1 MSKMIAPD
9 AQDRVAAW
17 QEAAR
22 DAGEY
27 LPETVAASDLGRLF
41 AFSEYAARQCFRN
54 PGMVRNLVESGDLDR
69 LYAANEYDQ
78 RVSAAV
84 SAASDEDGLNTA
96 LRRLRHR
103 EMVRIAWR
111 DLSGRADLF
120 ETMTELSAFA
130 QVCVSHVLEFLHL
143 QFCRRFGSP
152 LDAGGNPQQLVVF
165 AMGKLGGQELNFSS
179 DIDLMFTYPEVGQTA
194 GGEKSV
200 SNEEFFTRLARRL
213 IDVIGKS
220 TAEGFLFR
228 VDTRLRPYGDAGPL
242 VMSFEATE
250 NYYQMFGREWERYAL
265 VKACIIAGD
274 KSRGDAFLER
284 LRPFVFRRYLDYGT
298 FESIRDMKQ
307 KIVREVS
314 RKGLHNNIKHGYGGI
329 REIEFFGQVFQLIR
343 GGIDPAYQARSILR
357 VLRVMNRDRCI
368 SRQVYEELAAA
379 YVFLRNTENRLQM
392 YEDTQTHNLP
402 GDGTARAR
410 LAASMGFDGVES
422 FLRRLQHHMSRVHA
436 HFNDLLTPETGETET
451 ESRKQ
456 LEGVW
461 LNPEDPEKNREA
473 LSSAGFDEPDT
484 VLRLLGEFREKM
496 GYGGDGSI
504 AVDRINRLMPQVL
517 NAAAETDRP
526 VLVFKRI
533 MPLLESILNRSCYV
547 SLLLEN
553 PGALGHLV
561 KLARISPWIVSFLS
575 SHPLLLDE
583 LLDLRSLYAPLDR
596 ADLARELRERLSKL
610 PADDPEYQMDEI
622 RVFKQVNMFR
632 IVAADVTGHL
642 PLMKVSDR
650 LTYLA
655 ETVLETTLELVW
667 RQMVERYG
675 RPSNV
680 AEDEQD
686 IGFAVIAYGKLGGYE
701 LGYRSDLDLVFLH
714 TAKPGQTTGGRLR
727 PIDNS
732 EFFGRLGQRII
743 HFLSAPTATGKLYE
757 IDMRLRPSGNAGI
770 LVSHIDGFED
780 YQMKSA
786 WVWEHQAIIKAR
798 PIIGSEEVV
807 QRFNRIRR
815 RVIASLRETENL
827 AGTVLEMRNR
837 MRRAHGSASA
847 GNFDLKQ
854 DPGGIVDIEFLLQF
868 LILRHGYEYAELTQW
883 TDVVRQLN
891 ALALCGIIEDLEAH
905 ALKQAYL
912 IYRYFVHRM
921 NLQQKSALLPENRFA
936 ELRRRVEGIWRKYFN
951 KKEVVK

>member
-9 AQDRVAAW
+9 VQDRVAAW

-27 LPETVAASDLGRLF
+27 LPEAVAASDLARLF

-54 PGMVRNLVESGDLDR
+54 PAMVRKLVESGDLDR
-69 LYAANEYDQ
+69 LYAADEYDQ
-78 RVSAAV
+78 RVLAAV
-84 SAASDEDGLNTA
+84 SAASDEEALNVA

-120 ETMTELSAFA
+120 ETMSELSAFA
-130 QVCVSHVLEFLHL
+130 QACVSHVLEFLHL

-152 LDAGGNPQQLVVF
+152 LDADGNPQHLVVF

-179 DIDLMFTYPEVGQTA
+179 DIDLMFAYPEVGQTA

-242 VMSFEATE
+242 VMSFDSME

-392 YEDTQTHNLP
+392 YEDMQTHNLP
-402 GDGTARAR
+402 GDETARAR
-410 LAASMGFDGVES
+410 LAASMGFDGADS
-422 FLRRLQHHMSRVHA
+422 FLKSLQHHMSRVHA

-451 ESRKQ
+451 EFRKQ
-456 LEGVW
+456 LEAVW

-484 VLRLLGEFREKM
+484 VLRLLGEFRGKM
-496 GYGGDGSI
+496 GYGEDGSI

-533 MPLLESILNRSCYV
+533 MLLLESILNRSCYV

-655 ETVLETTLELVW
+655 ETVLGTTLELVW

-680 AEDEQD
+680 AENEQD

-714 TAKPGQTTGGRLR
+714 TARPGQTTGGRLR

-786 WVWEHQAIIKAR
+786 WIWEHQAIIKAR
-798 PIIGSEEVV
+798 PIIGSGEVV

-815 RVIASLRETENL
+815 RVIASTREPENL
-827 AGTVLEMRNR
+827 AETVLEMRNR
-837 MRRAHGSASA
+837 MRRAHGSACA
-847 GNFDLKQ
+847 DNFDLKQ

-921 NLQQKSALLPENRFA
+921 SLQQKSAVLPENRFA
-936 ELRRRVEGIWRKYFN
+936 ELRRRVEGIWRKYFISAGRSR
-951 KKEVVK
+951 

>member
-9 AQDRVAAW
+9 TQDRVAAW

-27 LPETVAASDLGRLF
+27 LPEAVAASDLGRLF

-54 PGMVRNLVESGDLDR
+54 PGMVRNLVESRDLDR
-69 LYAANEYDQ
+69 LYAADEYDQ

-120 ETMTELSAFA
+120 ETMSELSAFA
-130 QVCVSHVLEFLHL
+130 RACLSHVLEFLHQEL
-143 QFCRRFGSP
+143 CRRFGAP
-152 LDAGGNPQQLVVF
+152 LDAAGNSQQLVVF

-179 DIDLMFTYPEVGQTA
+179 DIDLMFAYPEVGQTA

-213 IDVIGKS
+213 IDVISKS

-242 VMSFEATE
+242 VMSFDAME

-274 KSRGDAFLER
+274 QSRGDAFLER

-307 KIVREVS
+307 KIVQEVS

-392 YEDTQTHNLP
+392 YEDMQTHNLP
-402 GDGTARAR
+402 GDEAARAR

-422 FLRRLQHHMSRVHA
+422 FLESLQHHMSRVHA

-461 LNPEDPEKNREA
+461 RNPEDPEKNHEA

-496 GYGGDGSI
+496 GYGEDGSI

-517 NAAAETDRP
+517 NAAAGSDRP

-533 MPLLESILNRSCYV
+533 MPLLEAILNRSCYI

-596 ADLARELRERLSKL
+596 EDLARELRERLSKL

-655 ETVLETTLELVW
+655 ETILETTLELVW

-686 IGFAVIAYGKLGGYE
+686 IGFAVMAYGKLGGYE

-786 WVWEHQAIIKAR
+786 WIWEHQAIIKAR
-798 PIIGSEEVV
+798 PIIGSEDVV

-815 RVIASLRETENL
+815 RVIAGARDPENL

-837 MRRAHGSASA
+837 MRRAHGSTCA

-854 DPGGIVDIEFLLQF
+854 DPGGVVDIEFLLQF
-868 LILRHGYEYAELTQW
+868 LILRHGYEYAELTRW

-921 NLQQKSALLPENRFA
+921 NLHQKSAVLPENRFA
-936 ELRRRVEGIWRKYFN
+936 ELRKRVEGIWRKYFN
-951 KKEVVK
+951 KKVVKC